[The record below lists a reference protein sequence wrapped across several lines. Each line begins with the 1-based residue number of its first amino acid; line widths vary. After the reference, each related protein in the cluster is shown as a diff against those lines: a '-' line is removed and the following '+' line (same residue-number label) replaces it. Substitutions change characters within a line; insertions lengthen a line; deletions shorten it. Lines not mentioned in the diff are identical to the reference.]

1 MEEITIQD
9 LINNMHWL
17 SPEQKELLNQYKLVQ
32 GDESFTDV
40 DNKIIYYTDPEFA
53 YHEAYHAIGDNQD
66 FENKYSDFFHNLNDE
81 RIQELGGDLNFV
93 KRFENDP
100 GHFYHPSEVLA
111 RVSAGNYMLK
121 QNGIIPDKNFF
132 KELRNTPD
140 KYGNNLRDLL
150 YMYNDENL
158 EKLFNWEDYQVFKN
172 SLPDNQRLTPENEY
186 DTYTYWKAWGKPKNF
201 QYTLTHPNEDGNYMY
216 NWDNSDNSF
225 HGNSIGYID
234 GVGYFVKPKHHDTV
248 KYELDYYNNGTITED
263 GGIQREPTEQER
275 KEWED
280 FRANYELYDD
290 GSNFY
295 KYVPKKFKSG
305 GKINMKE
312 TIINISDKI
321 YLVQIAETE
330 SERETGLSKTEKL
343 DQDSGM
349 LFVIPEGQS
358 QVAFT
363 MEDMSYDLDLIFI
376 NEDDEVYDVQYG
388 KAGSK
393 DPIISTSEDIV
404 KYVLEVNPNSGIK
417 IGDELEFTDCPDC
430 EEVEDNEV
438 DKMYVIGPDGQPQME
453 LVGGERII
461 SRKETKELIRKAKQ
475 ANKSKSDLDY
485 KKLGRYMF
493 RILDGQNSRPEEYV
507 NLE

>member
-9 LINNMHWL
+9 LINNMPWL
-17 SPEQKELLNQYKLVQ
+17 SPAQKELLNQYKLVL

-40 DNKIIYYTDPEFA
+40 DNKIIYYTSPEFA

-66 FENKYSDFFHNLNDE
+66 FENKYSEFFHNLNDG

-100 GHFYHPSEVLA
+100 GHFYNPSEVLA
-111 RVSAGNYMLK
+111 RVMASNYMLQ
-121 QNGIIPDKNFF
+121 QNGITPDVNFF
-132 KELRNTPD
+132 RELRNTPD

-158 EKLFNWEDYQVFKN
+158 EKLF
-172 SLPDNQRLTPENEY
+172 
-186 DTYTYWKAWGKPKNF
+186 
-201 QYTLTHPNEDGNYMY
+201 
-216 NWDNSDNSF
+216 
-225 HGNSIGYID
+225 SI
-234 GVGYFVKPKHHDTV
+234 
-248 KYELDYYNNGTITED
+248 
-263 GGIQREPTEQER
+263 
-275 KEWED
+275 
-280 FRANYELYDD
+280 
-290 GSNFY
+290 S
-295 KYVPKKFKSG
+295 KFEKG
-305 GKINMKE
+305 GKINMQE

-321 YLVQIAETE
+321 YLVQIAKTE

-349 LFVIPEGQS
+349 LFVMPEGQG

-393 DPIISTSEDIV
+393 DPIISIGKDIV
-404 KYVLEVNPNSGIK
+404 KYVLEVNSNSGIK

-430 EEVEDNEV
+430 EEVDEEEIN
-438 DKMYVIGPDGQPQME
+438 KMYVIGPDGQPQME
-453 LVGGERII
+453 LVGGERIF
-461 SRKETKELIRKAKQ
+461 SRDNTKTLIRLAKR
-475 ANKSKSDLDY
+475 AKKSKLDSDY
-485 KKLGRYMF
+485 QKLGRKVFKYLE
-493 RILDGQNSRPEEYV
+493 IQNNNEPEYI
-507 NLE
+507 NK

>member
-1 MEEITIQD
+1 MQ
-9 LINNMHWL
+9 
-17 SPEQKELLNQYKLVQ
+17 
-32 GDESFTDV
+32 
-40 DNKIIYYTDPEFA
+40 
-53 YHEAYHAIGDNQD
+53 
-66 FENKYSDFFHNLNDE
+66 
-81 RIQELGGDLNFV
+81 
-93 KRFENDP
+93 
-100 GHFYHPSEVLA
+100 
-111 RVSAGNYMLK
+111 
-121 QNGIIPDKNFF
+121 
-132 KELRNTPD
+132 
-140 KYGNNLRDLL
+140 
-150 YMYNDENL
+150 
-158 EKLFNWEDYQVFKN
+158 
-172 SLPDNQRLTPENEY
+172 
-186 DTYTYWKAWGKPKNF
+186 
-201 QYTLTHPNEDGNYMY
+201 
-216 NWDNSDNSF
+216 
-225 HGNSIGYID
+225 
-234 GVGYFVKPKHHDTV
+234 
-248 KYELDYYNNGTITED
+248 
-263 GGIQREPTEQER
+263 
-275 KEWED
+275 
-280 FRANYELYDD
+280 
-290 GSNFY
+290 
-295 KYVPKKFKSG
+295 
-305 GKINMKE
+305 E

-330 SERETGLSKTEKL
+330 KEREIGLSKTEKL

-393 DPIISTSEDIV
+393 DPIISTSEDII

-430 EEVEDNEV
+430 EEVEDDEV

-475 ANKSKSDLDY
+475 AKKSKSDLDY

>member
-1 MEEITIQD
+1 
-9 LINNMHWL
+9 
-17 SPEQKELLNQYKLVQ
+17 
-32 GDESFTDV
+32 
-40 DNKIIYYTDPEFA
+40 
-53 YHEAYHAIGDNQD
+53 
-66 FENKYSDFFHNLNDE
+66 
-81 RIQELGGDLNFV
+81 
-93 KRFENDP
+93 
-100 GHFYHPSEVLA
+100 
-111 RVSAGNYMLK
+111 
-121 QNGIIPDKNFF
+121 
-132 KELRNTPD
+132 
-140 KYGNNLRDLL
+140 
-150 YMYNDENL
+150 
-158 EKLFNWEDYQVFKN
+158 
-172 SLPDNQRLTPENEY
+172 
-186 DTYTYWKAWGKPKNF
+186 
-201 QYTLTHPNEDGNYMY
+201 
-216 NWDNSDNSF
+216 
-225 HGNSIGYID
+225 
-234 GVGYFVKPKHHDTV
+234 
-248 KYELDYYNNGTITED
+248 
-263 GGIQREPTEQER
+263 
-275 KEWED
+275 
-280 FRANYELYDD
+280 
-290 GSNFY
+290 
-295 KYVPKKFKSG
+295 
-305 GKINMKE
+305 MKE
-312 TIINISDKI
+312 TIIKISDEI

-349 LFVIPEGQS
+349 LFIIPEGQS

-430 EEVEDNEV
+430 EEVEDVEV

-461 SRKETKELIRKAKQ
+461 SRRETKELIRKATQ
-475 ANKSKSDLDY
+475 AKKSKSELDY

>member
-1 MEEITIQD
+1 MEEITLQD
-9 LINNMHWL
+9 LINNMSWL
-17 SPEQKELLNQYKLVQ
+17 SPEQKKLLNQYKLVQ

-40 DNKIIYYTDPEFA
+40 DNKIIYYTAPEFA

-66 FENKYSDFFHNLNDE
+66 FENKYSEFFHNLNDE

-121 QNGIIPDKNFF
+121 QNGVIPDKNFF
-132 KELRNTPD
+132 KELRNTPG

-158 EKLFNWEDYQVFKN
+158 EKLF
-172 SLPDNQRLTPENEY
+172 
-186 DTYTYWKAWGKPKNF
+186 
-201 QYTLTHPNEDGNYMY
+201 
-216 NWDNSDNSF
+216 
-225 HGNSIGYID
+225 SI
-234 GVGYFVKPKHHDTV
+234 
-248 KYELDYYNNGTITED
+248 
-263 GGIQREPTEQER
+263 
-275 KEWED
+275 
-280 FRANYELYDD
+280 
-290 GSNFY
+290 S
-295 KYVPKKFKSG
+295 KFEKG
-305 GKINMKE
+305 GKINMQE

-330 SERETGLSKTEKL
+330 EERETGLSKTEKL

-349 LFVIPEGQS
+349 LFVIPEGQG

-430 EEVEDNEV
+430 EEVDEEEV
-438 DKMYVIGPDGQPQME
+438 NKMYVIGPDGQPQME

-461 SRKETKELIRKAKQ
+461 SRRETKELIRKAKQ
-475 ANKSKSDLDY
+475 AKKSKSELDY